1 MFKYTDVYAYIVKI
15 FLGAFIIFIFLCSPS
30 FPTDRVVQQV
40 SFPFNILAFLIV
52 LVCSRHMPQVYV
64 FVLFFLEM
72 SLFCLHF
79 WSVFLLKNLIFFS
92 FKHFIDSFY
101 CLLASAVCDGKSNVI
116 CIVCSPISHVSIFLW
131 LLFKIC
137 CLCFIINSLTILPQL
152 WFSWDCFLCS
162 LLRFLQLWHGVFQ
175 WFGQN
180 FSHFFFKTHLCLSP
194 SSLSRAPATHILEHL
209 LLSYTSQVHCSF
221 IPFYLLGV

>member
-1 MFKYTDVYAYIVKI
+1 MYAYIVKI
-15 FLGAFIIFIFLCSPS
+15 FLRAFIIFIFLCSPS

-40 SFPFNILAFLIV
+40 SFPFNILAFHIV
-52 LVCSRHMPQVYV
+52 LVCSRHMPQVSV
-64 FVLFFLEM
+64 FVFFLKM

-79 WSVFLLKNLIFFS
+79 WRVFLLKNLIFFS
-92 FKHFIDSFY
+92 FKHFRDSFY

-137 CLCFIINSLTILPQL
+137 CLYFIINSLTILPQL

-162 LLRFLQLWHGVFQ
+162 LLRMQECNCGMVF
-175 WFGQN
+175 FN
-180 FSHFFFKTHLCLSP
+180 DLKIKIFSHYFFKTHLLCLSP